1 MLILATLRPF
11 EHGLKKNTPNRE
23 VKIRIVACITF
34 LIAKHFSKVVIA
46 FLGACIIFGMVAY
59 QLASH
64 YDRQGHDQALFS
76 NLDLPI

>member
-1 MLILATLRPF
+1 MNVFPCLQKVTL
-11 EHGLKKNTPNRE
+11 NRE

-34 LIAKHFSKVVIA
+34 LIAKNFSKVVIA
-46 FLGACIIFGMVAY
+46 FLGTCIIFGMVAY